1 MVCKDFSEFIKTAEK
16 NALSGKLGKC
26 ESDLSETGEN
36 TGGAWKLSV
45 KNFDFAEAYCFII
58 FKRSLRTWQRHF
70 ILRSFFNG
78 VDGFRKLTP
87 AKS

>member
-36 TGGAWKLSV
+36 TGGA
-45 KNFDFAEAYCFII
+45 
-58 FKRSLRTWQRHF
+58 
-70 ILRSFFNG
+70 
-78 VDGFRKLTP
+78 
-87 AKS
+87 